1 MSASPR
7 SSRARTAA
15 GAYASA
21 RAQRYRMNV
30 GTIVEADMIKVRL
43 AEARAAA
50 ARRPARRTVG
60 EVEEFIGT

>member
-1 MSASPR
+1 
-7 SSRARTAA
+7 
-15 GAYASA
+15 
-21 RAQRYRMNV
+21 MNV